1 VGAIVVATVVVLAA
15 FWFRDPLFAPRDA
28 GPATTKTEA
37 PSQPAQA
44 SVTGGGDEQQAPSPL
59 EQQWESSMGAPPEW
73 PANLDRPGCE
83 EVEREMRHL
92 CAALDD
98 RPRLRVAGEGSPC
111 EFLQNV
117 VRDLAARPPDP
128 SAELRSRDA
137 TLQNV
142 FHLFRVLGAE
152 RMALLSALLAEEGEL
167 AEPAALVLYRWWV
180 SRETCGGE
188 ASVGSAALYDY
199 AGFAFN
205 SIGGQ
210 AYLRRRNPRVE
221 AIACF
226 YALHAL
232 DVAIA
237 GGHNPYGLDLSPEIE
252 RCAALVTT
260 QPLVFSDRYRE
271 VLDEMARRWEAKG
284 RPQ

>member
-1 VGAIVVATVVVLAA
+1 MGVVVVMTLVALVV
-15 FWFRDPLFAPRDA
+15 FWARGSLFAPRDA
-28 GPATTKTEA
+28 GQTAERDVLSQSA
-37 PSQPAQA
+37 PTAARSAG
-44 SVTGGGDEQQAPSPL
+44 SEQHVGSPL
-59 EQQWESSMGAPPEW
+59 EQQWASSMGAPPEW
-73 PANLDRPGCE
+73 PASFEQPGCE
-83 EVEREMRHL
+83 EVEHEMQLL
-92 CAALDD
+92 CGALDD

-111 EFLQNV
+111 AFLQNV

-152 RMALLSALLAEEGEL
+152 RMALLAALVEEEREL
-167 AEPAALVLYRWWV
+167 AEPAALVLYRWWI
-180 SRETCGGE
+180 SREACDDE
-188 ASVGSAALYDY
+188 ATVGRAALYDY

-210 AYLRRRNPRVE
+210 AYLRRRTPRVE

-232 DVAIA
+232 DVVIA
-237 GGHNPYGLDLSPEIE
+237 AGHNPHGIDLSPEIE
-252 RCAALVTT
+252 RCADLVTT

-271 VLDEMARRWEAKG
+271 VLDGMAQRWEARG
-284 RPQ
+284 RPE